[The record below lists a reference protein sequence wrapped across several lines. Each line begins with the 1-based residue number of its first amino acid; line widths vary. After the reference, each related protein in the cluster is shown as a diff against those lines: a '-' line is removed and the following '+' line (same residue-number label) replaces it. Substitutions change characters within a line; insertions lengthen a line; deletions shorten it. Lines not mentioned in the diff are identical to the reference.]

1 MADYTYVVDNSFQ
14 PFSMQEM
21 LIPFTAYKDAFEK
34 TEEAYNDLSDKSD
47 KFKYLS
53 ETLPEGSKARDI
65 YEGYANNLK
74 AQAEDLAHNGLTM
87 GNRRALTS
95 LKRRYQGEI
104 GRLVKADEAMAEEKK
119 LRQAMGAQDSSR
131 LYATDN
137 LNIDDFLDG
146 KSPNLYNV
154 SGNELYTRGATAGKS
169 ASSRVFSAGDAGSTL
184 GGYYRDYV
192 QRMGYSRETIQK
204 FYQDMAAIPELQMAA
219 DAILEEK
226 GVIQNLTGDN
236 LRRARQSVI
245 NGMIDGA
252 VYSEQHNPQ
261 RDLGVL
267 TKAEQVADTRA
278 KQQQAISMWQAGA
291 KWDKEGNVVADT
303 NNINYKTKKIAA
315 DAAQAQFNTMYIED
329 PDNEGSYI
337 LNPAYASGYSITPKG
352 EWKRDPKQV
361 AAQQNDTS
369 LATELSKL
377 DRKTLG
383 NNGGFEVSYNSGRN
397 RKKFSYIGA
406 IVESKDTGHQW
417 MSAGLGEDNPSHDG
431 LNAWAHMSASNL
443 DTWAGNLTAENT
455 DKRTNMRVLTADE
468 FYKLMPEQG
477 TERKEYTSLQATIV
491 DRINS
496 QIAANP
502 AAYGFTKEQVKNK
515 QANYDYL
522 AKDIEIIE
530 VPREGNSSRK
540 EYLIAVEQD

>member
-1 MADYTYVVDNSFQ
+1 MANYSLVSNASFK

-21 LIPFTAYKDAFEK
+21 LVPFTAYKDSFEK

-87 GNRRALTS
+87 GNNRALTS

-146 KSPNLYNV
+146 KSPNLYSI
-154 SGNELYTRGATAGKS
+154 SGKEAYSRGAAAGK
-169 ASSRVFSAGDAGSTL
+169 AFSSRVVNVGEGNITL
-184 GGYYRDYV
+184 GGYYRDLVAKY
-192 QRMGYSRETIQK
+192 GYSPEVLNN
-204 FYQDMAAIPELQMAA
+204 FMSNMDAIPELKASFENYMESSGANANLSGANKQRFAKEY
-219 DAILEEK
+219 LS
-226 GVIQNLTGDN
+226 GVL
-236 LRRARQSVI
+236 
-245 NGMIDGA
+245 DGA
-252 VYSEQHNPQ
+252 VYQENHSPQ

-377 DRKTLG
+377 DCKTLG
-383 NNGGFEVSYNSGRN
+383 SNGGFEVSYNSGRN

-417 MSAGLGEDNPSHDG
+417 MSAGLGEDNPSHNG

-455 DKRTNMRVLTADE
+455 DKGTNMRVLTVDE
-468 FYKLMPEQG
+468 FNKLMPKPG
-477 TERKEYTSLQATIV
+477 TEREEYTALQATIV
-491 DRINS
+491 DRINR

-502 AAYGFTKEQVKNK
+502 AAYGFTEEQVKNK

>member
-1 MADYTYVVDNSFQ
+1 MADFTYVVDNSFQ

-53 ETLPEGSKARDI
+53 ETLPEGSKAREI

-74 AQAEDLAHNGLTM
+74 TQAEDLAHNGLTM

-104 GRLVKADEAMAEEKK
+104 GRLMKADEAMAEEKK

-154 SGNELYTRGATAGKS
+154 SGNELYTRGAAAGKS

-192 QRMGYSRETIQK
+192 QKMGYSRETIQK

-219 DAILEEK
+219 DAILEER
-226 GVIQNLTGDN
+226 GVNQNLTGDN

-252 VYSEQHNPQ
+252 VYSEQHTPQ
-261 RDLGVL
+261 RDLGIL

-291 KWDKEGNVVADT
+291 KWDSNGNIVGDE
-303 NNINYKTKKIAA
+303 NNINYQTKKIAA

-329 PDNEGSYI
+329 PNNKGSYI
-337 LNPAYASGYSITPKG
+337 LNPNYASGYSLDPKG
-352 EWKRDPKQV
+352 NWKRDPKTNIALEARMSKLKTDDLANSGGFSDSDGKNV
-361 AAQQNDTS
+361 THYTYKAAMIKKGDSYEIGEIGKDIANTWGTWGIGDS
-369 LATELSKL
+369 KLATSMTVGLFGGGNYKIPTKSK
-377 DRKTLG
+377 
-383 NNGGFEVSYNSGRN
+383 S
-397 RKKFSYIGA
+397 
-406 IVESKDTGHQW
+406 
-417 MSAGLGEDNPSHDG
+417 
-431 LNAWAHMSASNL
+431 LNMRIL
-443 DTWAGNLTAENT
+443 T
-455 DKRTNMRVLTADE
+455 DKEVAQLPSKIRDYVEANVS
-468 FYKLMPEQG
+468 
-477 TERKEYTSLQATIV
+477 TEHPYYQIV
-491 DRINS
+491 
-496 QIAANP
+496 
-502 AAYGFTKEQVKNK
+502 
-515 QANYDYL
+515 
-522 AKDIEIIE
+522 E
-530 VPREGNSSRK
+530 VPRENGTK
-540 EYLIAVEQD
+540 DYLLAIAD